1 MSREEKLDILVDNL
15 ITILMDDTMDNYNS
29 QREWYEQLKERLCY
43 TDEDMAK
50 YCCIIY
56 DYEKDVLCSC

>member
-1 MSREEKLDILVDNL
+1 MSREEKLNELIDQL
-15 ITILMDDTMDNYNS
+15 ITILMDDTMDNYSN

-50 YCCIIY
+50 YCGIVY
-56 DYEKDVLCSC
+56 DYGRDLLCSS

>member
-1 MSREEKLDILVDNL
+1 MSREEKLDILVDSL
-15 ITILMDDTMDNYNS
+15 ITILMDDTMDNYSS

-50 YCCIIY
+50 YCGICY
-56 DYEKDVLCSC
+56 DHNRDVLCSS